1 MNGPLEKIL
10 KLCGKNKMRL
20 NEVFEPVVK
29 YPYAVLQC
37 NGLLDEQDKVF
48 SEENYSPRRRK
59 LSEKKEEKENASTE
73 SITRES
79 VFPYFVGFS
88 FSIQLITF
96 FILHAFET
104 FSREFWD
111 NKGTVY
117 RNNQTGNNSL
127 LRKQLCFWCLVF
139 LKHKTK
145 LQYFFLHEKEQEPK
159 SCN

>member
-1 MNGPLEKIL
+1 MLVILGLLPIQGCMQQTHHCEKIL
-10 KLCGKNKMRL
+10 KLFGKNKMRL
-20 NEVFEPVVK
+20 NEEFEPIVK

-96 FILHAFET
+96 LLFCM
-104 FSREFWD
+104 
-111 NKGTVY
+111 
-117 RNNQTGNNSL
+117 L
-127 LRKQLCFWCLVF
+127 LRHSQESFGIIKALSTEITRLEIIA
-139 LKHKTK
+139 
-145 LQYFFLHEKEQEPK
+145 FFE
-159 SCN
+159 SSSAFGVWSF